1 MVKKLWVKILALAL
15 VALMALGSAAIALS
29 LLINMW

>member
-1 MVKKLWVKILALAL
+1 MKTKLWVKILSLAL

>member
-1 MVKKLWVKILALAL
+1 MAKKLWVKILALAL